1 MDSLVRQTTGS
12 LKQVLRDVSEP
23 GVYVAQ
29 KEESVTL
36 KS

>member
-1 MDSLVRQTTGS
+1 MHSLVTQTTGS

-29 KEESVTL
+29 KEEPVTI
-36 KS
+36 